1 MFTSVEILDACKL
14 SILAGFIATAPFAIA
29 DPTPASGTGN
39 RDSTQPVTTQPVTS
53 TNQPVVDPNSVP
65 TSATNAAGVTNQAA
79 SGTAT
84 GLGNEY
90 SSDVEN
96 SEDDHEISSTA
107 KRSKPNA
114 KEKMIEVDSVQKLRT
129 SGVDP
134 RFQGSLLDSVDS
146 LHDVEL
152 APEKKR
158 TAPLEDPRFKTKH
171 LSLVQ
176 EMSDQ
181 QKKTAPAAR
190 SDASPSPSPSA
201 SPTASASSKSSS
213 DRNR

>member
-1 MFTSVEILDACKL
+1 LLTSVEILDACKL
-14 SILAGFIATAPFAIA
+14 SIFVGFIAIAPFAIA

-39 RDSTQPVTTQPVTS
+39 RDSTQPVTS

-65 TSATNAAGVTNQAA
+65 TSATNAAGVTNQAT

-90 SSDVEN
+90 SSDAEN

-107 KRSKPNA
+107 KRSKPNP

-129 SGVDP
+129 SGVDG
-134 RFQGSLLDSVDS
+134 RFQGSLLDSVDP
-146 LHDVEL
+146 LRDVEL
-152 APEKKR
+152 APERKK
-158 TAPLEDPRFKTKH
+158 TAPPEDPRFKTKH

-181 QKKTAPAAR
+181 QKKTAPAQPRA
-190 SDASPSPSPSA
+190 DASPSPSPSA

>member
-1 MFTSVEILDACKL
+1 MEILDACKL

-29 DPTPASGTGN
+29 DPTPASGTGTHDN
-39 RDSTQPVTTQPVTS
+39 TQPVTS

-65 TSATNAAGVTNQAA
+65 TSATTVTGITNQAA

-90 SSDVEN
+90 SSDAES

-107 KRSKPNA
+107 KRSKPKA
-114 KEKMIEVDSVQKLRT
+114 KEKIIEVDSVQKLRT
-129 SGVDP
+129 SGVDR
-134 RFQGSLLDSVDS
+134 RFQGSLLDSVDT

-152 APEKKR
+152 APETKR
-158 TAPLEDPRFKTKH
+158 SAPPEDPRFKTKH

-181 QKKTAPAAR
+181 QKKTAPAQPR
-190 SDASPSPSPSA
+190 TDASASPSPSA